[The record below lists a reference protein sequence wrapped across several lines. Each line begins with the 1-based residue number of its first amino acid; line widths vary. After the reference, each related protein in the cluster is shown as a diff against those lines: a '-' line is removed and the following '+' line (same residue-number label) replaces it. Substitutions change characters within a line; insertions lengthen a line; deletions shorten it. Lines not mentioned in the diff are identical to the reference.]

1 MAGRTRRRGRTRA
14 GPRMLGHRR
23 KCHGVRGSMTA
34 RSKLRH
40 CRTKEERRRGC
51 IMIILSSLSIWARPG
66 PVESFLVAK
75 VSIRIGEHRRCR
87 PGGIDRVRELKAGF
101 EPCLGQPLAWARR
114 YPQLSRVRRGPR
126 TAAGYRIAR
135 CNAKGEKLVTAWNYI
150 SRQLENTIV
159 HKSLQWVP

>member
-1 MAGRTRRRGRTRA
+1 MAGRTRH
-14 GPRMLGHRR
+14 PRMLGHRR
-23 KCHGVRGSMTA
+23 KCHGVRSSMTA

-40 CRTKEERRRGC
+40 CRTKEGRRRGC
-51 IMIILSSLSIWARPG
+51 ILLSSLSICARPG

-75 VSIRIGEHRRCR
+75 VSIGRRCG
-87 PGGIDRVRELKAGF
+87 PGGIIDRVRELKAGF

-114 YPQLSRVRRGPR
+114 YPQLPGVRR
-126 TAAGYRIAR
+126 AAGYRIAR
-135 CNAKGEKLVTAWNYI
+135 CNAKGERLVKARNYI